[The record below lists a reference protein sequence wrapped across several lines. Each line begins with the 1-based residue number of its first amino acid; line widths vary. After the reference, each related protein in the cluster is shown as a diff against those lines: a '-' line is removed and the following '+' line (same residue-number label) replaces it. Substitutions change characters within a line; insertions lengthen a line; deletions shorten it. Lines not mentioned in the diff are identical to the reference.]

1 MPVENISFRQSKVGN
16 FSEWITLQNR
26 INSMSREL
34 NAWRTA
40 VQQNTRHFTLLSRI
54 LEQKR
59 NDIQKTLNNRIT
71 QSLQQ
76 VALQARNSASAP
88 SDQTFGSA
96 NLPANDPQAAVLSA
110 MLAEL
115 VAIRSASGQ
124 RGTENPT
131 VQGEKSPTASEN
143 ETTPEGVKERFL
155 QLTDQIQAVTRITTD
170 ALDQLTRYQIKRLDA
185 VIARQA
191 ENVARAKKLAES
203 GNAELLQLEEERLE
217 KLQQQRE
224 RFVRQQ
230 QALAVIELV
239 ANSAVAIA
247 KAAAQGGIAAPIT
260 IAATLIALAAG
271 LAQARAQ
278 AQAAVPAAEKGGI
291 AGKDHLQPL
300 NVQKGGVLR
309 GQRHYAGGILI
320 EAEAGERIF
329 DRQTSARYHEV
340 FEQMLR
346 YRPDP
351 ERLLAVMESARLPV
365 LPELL
370 TVPQRLASVSLT
382 EKGGVHGLEQSFSRL
397 QQEVQAL
404 HQTIAEQ
411 ERLSLSIDDKG
422 IHAITRK
429 WDDKTR
435 RTEKLAG

>member
-1 MPVENISFRQSKVGN
+1 MPLENLSFRQAGN

-26 INSMSREL
+26 IKSMSDEL
-34 NAWRTA
+34 NASRA
-40 VQQNTRHFTLLSRI
+40 VIAQTTRHFALLSKT

-59 NDIQKTLNNRIT
+59 SDIQKNVDTRTI

-76 VALQARNSASAP
+76 VNLQAQKLASATANP
-88 SDQTFGSA
+88 SVNTP
-96 NLPANDPQAAVLSA
+96 NLPANDPQTTVLSA
-110 MLAEL
+110 MLTEL
-115 VAIRSASGQ
+115 VAIRSALGQ
-124 RGTENPT
+124 NGSSNVGVKEATPAN
-131 VQGEKSPTASEN
+131 
-143 ETTPEGVKERFL
+143 TTQNPEGVKERFL
-155 QLTDQIQAVTRITTD
+155 QVTDQIQAVTLVTTD
-170 ALDQLTRYQIKRLDA
+170 ALDQLTAYQIKRMDA
-185 VIARQA
+185 VIARQE
-191 ENVARAKKLAES
+191 ENVSRARKLAES

-247 KAAAQGGIAAPIT
+247 KAAAQGGVAAPIT

-291 AGKDHLQPL
+291 AGKEHLNPL
-300 NVQKGGVLR
+300 NVQKGGILQ

-329 DRQTSARYHEV
+329 DRGTSARYHEV
-340 FEQMLR
+340 FERMLR
-346 YRPDP
+346 YRPNP
-351 ERLLAVMESARLPV
+351 ERLLAVMESARLPL
-365 LPELL
+365 LPEIL
-370 TVPQRLASVSLT
+370 TVPQRLASAQSA
-382 EKGGVHGLEQSFSRL
+382 EKGVIQGLEGSFSRL
-397 QQEVQAL
+397 QKEVEAL
-404 HQTIAEQ
+404 HQTISEQ

-435 RTEKLAG
+435 RTERLTS

>member
-1 MPVENISFRQSKVGN
+1 
-16 FSEWITLQNR
+16 
-26 INSMSREL
+26 MSDEL
-34 NAWRTA
+34 NASRTA
-40 VQQNTRHFTLLSRI
+40 VQQTTRHFALLSRI

-59 NDIQKTLNNRIT
+59 NDIQKSLDTRTT

-76 VALQARNSASAP
+76 IALQAQKLASASP
-88 SDQTFGSA
+88 NQTVKSSP
-96 NLPANDPQAAVLSA
+96 NLPANDPQTAVLSA

-115 VAIRSASGQ
+115 VAIRSALGQ
-124 RGTENPT
+124 RGAENPT
-131 VQGEKSPTASEN
+131 VQGESSSNPAEN
-143 ETTPEGVKERFL
+143 KTTPEGVKERFL
-155 QLTDQIQAVTRITTD
+155 QVTDQIQAVTRVTTD
-170 ALDQLTRYQIKRLDA
+170 ALDQLTSYQIKRLDT
-185 VIARQA
+185 VIARQE
-191 ENVARAKKLAES
+191 ENVSRARKLAES

-300 NVQKGGVLR
+300 NVQKGGILQ

-329 DRQTSARYHEV
+329 DRLTSARYHEV

-351 ERLLAVMESARLPV
+351 ERLLAVMESARLPL

-382 EKGGVHGLEQSFSRL
+382 EKGGVDGLEQSFSRL

-411 ERLSLSIDDKG
+411 ERLFLSIDDKG